1 MGIACPCRAVRA
13 LTVLAC
19 DVPPLAVC
27 VACVAALNPR
37 ASRLALLPLLPPP
50 LLLLLLPQL
59 LPLKDIVPACSILRN
74 FSPKTNK
81 QPPIYSS
88 QNGRST

>member
-1 MGIACPCRAVRA
+1 MALHAFAVPCA
-13 LTVLAC
+13 LLPC
-19 DVPPLAVC
+19 LPPLAVC

-37 ASRLALLPLLPPP
+37 ASRLALL
-50 LLLLLLPQL
+50 LLLLLPQL
-59 LPLKDIVPACSILRN
+59 LPLKDIVPAWRLLRN